1 MLATTQLPGEHCP
14 AASAPRAQAWA
25 AGARRGCDIAMDAV
39 AGLNYLH
46 DLNCA
51 HLARA
56 RPAARARHCAPPQ
69 RLKLETSLLSRRPVW
84 GVGSAWQCA
93 GRGVASS
100 VLIQLRVGAQ
110 TSCAGLP
117 SLASMHDCRA
127 WRPARVPQD
136 VKSPNILIREQVSG
150 KRQVV
155 AKLGARPRTG
165 LCSARLH
172 GIGL

>member
-14 AASAPRAQAWA
+14 AASAPLAQAWA
-25 AGARRGCDIAMDAV
+25 SGARRGCDIAMDAV

-56 RPAARARHCAPPQ
+56 RPVARARHRAPPQ
-69 RLKLETSLLSRRPVW
+69 RLRTETSLLSGWPVW

-93 GRGVASS
+93 GGGVASS
-100 VLIQLRVGAQ
+100 VLVQLRVCTQ

-127 WRPARVPQD
+127 WRPARARRARAAG
-136 VKSPNILIREQVSG
+136 REVAEHPDPG
-150 KRQVV
+150 AGFRQ
-155 AKLGARPRTG
+155 APGGRQAG
-165 LCSARLH
+165 
-172 GIGL
+172 